1 MKNKEKV
8 KQIFLSFIAI
18 SLILLGYAN
27 YSLNNKQDTVEVASR
42 TSNEINLGDVELVN
56 SEPVIENIYSEGI
69 VSNDE
74 LNTNTTVQNTVL
86 ENYMVEDTNN
96 YFEETRIQRDRM
108 YSETLETYQKLI
120 DSNQTPSE
128 QKAIA
133 VQEVSNLT
141 SKKNSIMIAE
151 NLVKNKGFKNVVILE
166 NNGNVNVIVKATSL
180 TQEQISQIQNI
191 VQRELDVELS
201 NISISNK

>member
-1 MKNKEKV
+1 MNNLKNNKETA
-8 KQIFLSFIAI
+8 KQIFLSVIAI
-18 SLILLGYAN
+18 TLIGIGYAN
-27 YSLNNKQDTVEVASR
+27 YTFNNTIEVASR
-42 TSNEINLGDVELVN
+42 ESSNEINLGDVELV
-56 SEPVIENIYSEGI
+56 SSTPVKENLMQDI
-69 VSNDE
+69 VSNDT
-74 LNTNTTVQNTVL
+74 LQ
-86 ENYMVEDTNN
+86 ENENVSPNYIQEDTTN

-120 DSNQTPSE
+120 DSNQTPVE

-191 VQRELDVELS
+191 VERELNVDLS